1 MENLVYVLESK
12 QQFGSVKLY
21 YQGSWQDTD
30 DVKKAKKYSL
40 DEAMGEA
47 RNLKKFGGH
56 YRVIRINN

>member
-21 YQGSWQDTD
+21 YQRSWQDTD

-40 DEAMGEA
+40 DEAMGETP
-47 RNLKKFGGH
+47 NLKEFGGH